1 MEYIIDRD
9 MLYPLIYEEV
19 SRVANEAYDEEGN
32 PLYDGIIITSAD
44 MATIVRL
51 EDDAIDALLKRTID
65 ISRQDLAF
73 LRFDVPDFKED
84 LTDATKTEITRYI
97 VMNVCAAW
105 FQSRIPSKVEEYA
118 LRGQAAMD
126 KAVTYLK
133 TIKAPSRS

>member
-32 PLYDGIIITSAD
+32 SLYDGIIITSAD
-44 MATIVRL
+44 KPTVNRL
-51 EDDAIDALLKRTID
+51 EDDAIDALVKRTID
-65 ISRQDLAF
+65 ICTFQIGQLS
-73 LRFDVPDFKED
+73 FDVPDFKED